1 VPAPKSGAV
10 IANHSVRVVVF
21 QHGLDALDYAVP
33 PGMEVDAGDAVQVP
47 LGPRTIAGVVW
58 DEGRLAG
65 KLVEARK
72 LRPVS
77 AKLPLAP
84 LSLPMRRLCEWV
96 ADYYLSPLA
105 GVVRM
110 VWPSVAF
117 LGDREIVEYRLG
129 GDFPG
134 RMTRA
139 RAQAVERLAD
149 KQGLVRDLARVA
161 GVSEAVIRGLVA
173 AGALVPETVAA
184 GGAIGVHDPDFAA
197 PVLEAAQAA
206 AAGELVAAV
215 EARGFAPFLL
225 EGVTGSGKTEVYFEA
240 VAAAL
245 RNGGQALVLVPEI
258 ALTAPWLTRFAARF
272 GAAPVAWHSDLKAS
286 ERRAAFA
293 AVADGRAK
301 VVVGARSALFL
312 PFADLRVTIVDEAHE
327 TSFKQEEGVHYHAR
341 DVAVMRAREEG
352 ATVVLAT
359 ATPAIET
366 QVQAAKGTYRHLL
379 LPARFGGAS
388 MPDVAAVDMRRH
400 PPTRGAWLS
409 PPLVAAV
416 TATLAKGE
424 QALLFLN
431 RRGYAPLT
439 LCRACGERIEC
450 PNCTAWMVEHRLS
463 KRLACHHCGHQTAV
477 PPACPACGAEDSLV
491 ACGPGVER
499 IAEEVARTWPEARV
513 ALVTSDTINSPARA
527 AALVAAVEGREIDVL
542 IGTQM
547 VTKGYHFPD
556 LTLVGVVD
564 ADLGLAG
571 GDLRAGERT
580 FAQIAQVAGRAGRG
594 EKPGRVLIQTHQPQA
609 RLMRALVAG
618 DPRAFYDAETEAR
631 RDLGLPPFGR
641 LAAIIVSSEEAA
653 AALAVA
659 RAIGAAAPVVDG
671 LSVLGPTAAPLA
683 MLRGRHRQRLLVQAR
698 RNVRLQQVLRDW
710 LGGVAV
716 PGDVRVIVDIDPYSF
731 V

>member
-1 VPAPKSGAV
+1 V

-21 QHGLDALDYAVP
+21 QHGLEALDYAVP
-33 PGMEVDAGDAVQVP
+33 PGLEIEAGDAVQVP
-47 LGPRTIAGVVW
+47 LGPRTIMGVVW

-72 LRPVS
+72 LRPVT

-96 ADYYLSPLA
+96 ADYYLAPLA

-129 GDFPG
+129 GDLPA
-134 RMTRA
+134 RMTPA
-139 RAQAVERLAD
+139 RTQAVERLAGR
-149 KQGLVRDLARVA
+149 QGLVRDLARTA
-161 GVSEAVIRGLVA
+161 GVSEAVIRGLMT
-173 AGALVPETVAA
+173 AGALVPETVVA
-184 GGAIGVHDPDFAA
+184 GGAIGVPDPDFAA

-215 EARGFAPFLL
+215 EQRGFAPFLL

-245 RNGGQALVLVPEI
+245 YSGGQALVLVPEI
-258 ALTAPWLTRFAARF
+258 ALTAPWLARFAARF

-293 AVADGRAK
+293 AIADGRAK

-366 QVQAAKGTYRHLL
+366 QVQAAKGTYRHLV
-379 LPARFGGAS
+379 LPARFGGAT

-400 PPTRGAWLS
+400 PPARGGWLS

-499 IAEEVARTWPEARV
+499 IAEEVGRTWPEARV

-527 AALVAAVEGREIDVL
+527 AALVAAVEAREIDVL

-547 VTKGYHFPD
+547 VTKGYHFPE

-564 ADLGLAG
+564 ADLGLSG

-594 EKPGRVLIQTHQPQA
+594 AKPGRVLIQTHQPEA

-641 LAAIIVSSEEAA
+641 LAAIIVSSEDAA

-659 RAIGAAAPVVDG
+659 RAIGAASPQVEGV
-671 LSVLGPTAAPLA
+671 SVLGPAAAPLA

>member
-1 VPAPKSGAV
+1 MAGVSDIV
-10 IANHSVRVVVF
+10 SVRVVVF
-21 QHGLDALDYAVP
+21 QHGLGALDYAVP
-33 PGMEVDAGDAVQVP
+33 AGMVAAPGMAVTVP
-47 LGPRTIAGVVW
+47 LGPRTITGVVW
-58 DEGRLAG
+58 DAGRLEGRE
-65 KLVEARK
+65 VEAKR
-72 LRPVS
+72 LRPLTSV
-77 AKLPLAP
+77 LDMPP
-84 LSLPMRRLCEWV
+84 LSAPMRRLCEWV

-105 GVVRM
+105 GVIRM

-117 LGDREIVEYRLG
+117 LSAREIVEYRPG
-129 GDFPG
+129 GPVPARLTPARVQALARLDG
-134 RMTRA
+134 R
-139 RAQAVERLAD
+139 
-149 KQGLVRDLARVA
+149 QGLVRDLARIA
-161 GVSEAVIRGLVA
+161 QVSEAVIRGLVQ
-173 AGALVPETVAA
+173 GGTLLPVLV
-184 GGAIGVHDPDFAA
+184 GVDATLAQPDPDFA
-197 PVLEAAQAA
+197 PPQLEAAQAEA
-206 AAGELVAAV
+206 ALAIAHAVADA
-215 EARGFAPFLL
+215 GFAPYLL

-240 VAAAL
+240 VAEAI
-245 RNGGQALVLVPEI
+245 RQGGQALVLVPEI
-258 ALTAPWLTRFAARF
+258 ALTAPWLARFAARF
-272 GAAPVAWHSDLKAS
+272 GCAPVAWHSDLKAS
-286 ERRAAFA
+286 ERRAAWA
-293 AVADGRAK
+293 AIADGRAK

-341 DVAVMRAREEG
+341 DVAVMRAREEA

-366 QVQAAKGTYRHLL
+366 QVQAAKGTYRHLV
-379 LPARFGGAS
+379 LPSRFGGAQ
-388 MPDVAAVDMRRH
+388 MPDIAAVDLRRY

-416 TATLAKGE
+416 SATLAKGE

-439 LCRACGERIEC
+439 LCRACGERIQC

-463 KRLACHHCGHQTAV
+463 KRLACHHCGHQTPV
-477 PPACPACGAEDSLV
+477 PPACPACGEEDALV

-499 IAEEVARTWPEARV
+499 IAEEVTRTWPAARV

-527 AALVAAVEGREIDVL
+527 AALVQAVERREIDVL

-547 VTKGYHFPD
+547 VTKGYHFPE
-556 LTLVGVVD
+556 LTLVGVID

-580 FAQIAQVAGRAGRG
+580 FQQVAQVAGRAGRG
-594 EKPGRVLIQTHQPQA
+594 AKPGHVLIQTHQPEA

-618 DPRAFYDAETEAR
+618 DPAAFYAAETEAR
-631 RDLGLPPFGR
+631 RDLMLPPFGR
-641 LAAIIVSSEEAA
+641 LAAIIVSSEDAG
-653 AALAVA
+653 AALAAA
-659 RAIGAAAPVVDG
+659 RAIGAAAPMLEG
-671 LSVLGPTAAPLA
+671 LSVLGPAAAPLA

-698 RNVRLQQVLRDW
+698 RTLALQQVLRDW

-716 PGDVRVIVDIDPYSF
+716 PGNVRVVVDIDPYSF